1 MFKKRSFQVLL
12 FFCFLFTLHSSGKKE
27 ISDIERKNKSEKA
40 LYIIS
45 APDSGDLGSF
55 FNVKFKAARKIEKAW
70 ITVYDTSEKKVQTI
84 NAFPID
90 KTEKEW
96 AAIAA
101 VAVWWKIGKWKIRT
115 HLIID
120 GALFEEDKGF
130 EVLEKEFEEYVMKLS
145 KKNSQILRDKSP
157 KKAEQRNRFV
167 EILKVQ
173 NIESLY
179 FKGPFTMPFNAKR
192 KSSTFAEKRTSKY
205 PDGKTSVS
213 RHWGIDYPAPKG
225 TPIFA
230 PGTGKV
236 VLAENRIVTGWTLVI
251 EHAPAVYTIYY
262 HLNKIHVKEGSLVK
276 QGEKIADI
284 GTTGFST
291 GPHLHWELRIN
302 EIPSD
307 PELLL
312 TKELF

>member
-1 MFKKRSFQVLL
+1 MLKKNYVVL
-12 FFCFLFTLHSSGKKE
+12 FFIFFVFGLYASE
-27 ISDIERKNKSEKA
+27 ISDKDKKQENKNVYSVELPKQVE
-40 LYIIS
+40 L
-45 APDSGDLGSF
+45 GDF
-55 FNVKFKAARKIEKAW
+55 FSVKFSADNKIEKAW

-115 HLIID
+115 HLIIE
-120 GALFEEDKGF
+120 GALFGEDRGF

-157 KKAEQRNRFV
+157 KKAEQRNRFA

-179 FKGPFTMPFNAKR
+179 FKGPFAMPFNAKR

-213 RHWGIDYPAPKG
+213 RHWGVDYPAPTG

-262 HLNKIHVKEGSLVK
+262 HLNKIHVKEDSLVK

-302 EIPSD
+302 EIPAD

>member
-1 MFKKRSFQVLL
+1 MLKKSFQVLL
-12 FFCFLFTLHSSGKKE
+12 FFYFLFTLHSSGKKE
-27 ISDIERKNKSEKA
+27 VSDIEQKGKSEKA

-45 APDSGDLGSF
+45 LPDSGDLGSF

-101 VAVWWKIGKWKIRT
+101 VAVWWKSGKWKIRT
-115 HLIID
+115 HLIIE
-120 GALFEEDKGF
+120 GALFEEDRSF
-130 EVLEKEFEEYVMKLS
+130 EVLEREFEEYVMKLS

-157 KKAEQRNRFV
+157 KKAEQRNRFAEV
-167 EILKVQ
+167 IKMQ
-173 NIESLY
+173 NLESLY

-213 RHWGIDYPAPKG
+213 RHWGVLRQKERRFLLPEREKLCLPK
-225 TPIFA
+225 
-230 PGTGKV
+230 TG
-236 VLAENRIVTGWTLVI
+236 
-251 EHAPAVYTIYY
+251 
-262 HLNKIHVKEGSLVK
+262 
-276 QGEKIADI
+276 
-284 GTTGFST
+284 
-291 GPHLHWELRIN
+291 
-302 EIPSD
+302 
-307 PELLL
+307 
-312 TKELF
+312 